1 MTRRSSHKAP
11 AIEAAAPIGIALAM
25 VLLLPRLVRLFYPE
39 VWVEDDFYLES
50 AYLVSAGMRPY
61 LDFVHQHFPVLEWTA
76 GAYIWL
82 FGASHLSF
90 EFLNEA
96 AIYATSLLVFAL
108 GRRVA
113 GRPAAIAS
121 AILYGFASL
130 VFRYHVYE
138 RECFVA
144 PLVVAAA
151 IFTLDDDSAEISRRA
166 GSIAALLFLAC
177 AIKLT
182 AVIPAAVIIGYIAIF
197 QRAILK
203 AIAIA
208 VCIAVLI
215 AALSAFCY
223 WRYGFAFVFETFFF
237 HFMKGRDTAGAIA
250 LYPRLILDIMAPL
263 LVLDVVRICAAREWK
278 AATIL
283 VVALA
288 TAEYIFF
295 GLLSPTAWGH
305 NYLEALPFIAIIAGL
320 GATRLFDA
328 LRNLITQEMPAR
340 VDWAWV
346 VGGGLFILIC
356 LVAITPLV
364 NENWLHDSIYGFGF
378 VPRDE
383 IAEIASAIRGA
394 SSSDDNIVAPSFLC
408 FEANRPE
415 LIRYPETYGIYRE
428 AEAEYERDGFFA
440 ARSRLGNADFF
451 ALIGD
456 TAHYWTDQIRDA
468 ITGRKVKVVVSDSP
482 IQLLPLVRVPP
493 EMLAQNG
500 YRPILRTA
508 HYVVWALAPAPSP

>member
-1 MTRRSSHKAP
+1 
-11 AIEAAAPIGIALAM
+11 M
-25 VLLLPRLVRLFYPE
+25 VLLVPRLVRLFYPE

-50 AYLVSAGMRPY
+50 AYLVSVGMRPY
-61 LDFVHQHFPVLEWTA
+61 LDFVLQHFPVLEWTA
-76 GAYIWL
+76 GAYIRL
-82 FGASHLSF
+82 FGASNLSF

-144 PLVVAAA
+144 PLVVTAA
-151 IFTLDDDSAEISRRA
+151 IFVLDDDSAEISRRA
-166 GSIAALLFLAC
+166 GVVAGLLFLAC

-182 AVIPAAVIIGYIAIF
+182 AVIPTAVIVAYIALF
-197 QRAILK
+197 WRGVLK

-208 VCIAVLI
+208 IGVAVLI
-215 AALSAFCY
+215 AVLSAFCY
-223 WRYGFAFVFETFFF
+223 WRYGFVFVFQTFFF

-250 LYPRLILDIMAPL
+250 LYPRLILDILAPL
-263 LVLDVVRICAAREWK
+263 LVLGVVRIVAARDWK
-278 AATIL
+278 GATVL
-283 VVALA
+283 VLALA
-288 TAEYIFF
+288 AAEYIFF

-320 GATRLFDA
+320 GAIRLFEA
-328 LRNLITQEMPAR
+328 LRNLVAQEMPAR

-346 VGGGLFILIC
+346 IGGGVFILIC

-364 NENWLHDSIYGFGF
+364 NENWLHDSVYGFGF

-383 IAEIASAIRGA
+383 IAEIATAIRGA
-394 SSSDDNIVAPSFLC
+394 SGPDDNIVAPSFIC

-415 LIRYPETYGIYRE
+415 LVRYPETYGIYRE
-428 AEAEYERDGFFA
+428 AEAEYEHDGFFA

-451 ALIGD
+451 GLIGE

-468 ITGRKVKVVVSDSP
+468 ITEHKVKVVVSDSP
-482 IQLLPLVRVPP
+482 IQLLPLVRIPP

-500 YRPILRTA
+500 YRPILRTP
-508 HYVVWALAPAPSP
+508 HYVVWALTPAPPP